1 MLKLRSELENTDEAS
16 LKAFDF
22 ELKSFDWKKYLDN
35 YCLGTRHYLLKN
47 KPETLDSSR
56 KHLKRLKYLHYFV
69 QCLFAFIIYWIFKCY
84 IWIICINC
92 FTNPRT
98 LLLHLWLIFIKEIK
112 YRWIDFNNPIVYY
125 YFYLWT
131 FKSKV
136 YKINRFREISRS
148 L

>member
-112 YRWIDFNNPIVYY
+112 YTWIDFNNHIVYY
-125 YFYLWT
+125 FYFYLL
-131 FKSKV
+131 FLPMDIQK
-136 YKINRFREISRS
+136 
-148 L
+148 